1 MMKFKEL
8 TIDGGMAFQLRSMPF
23 FGGGSS
29 GGATGLLSNLM
40 VIKRAHKD
48 KLRQV
53 RKRKVKLKRLMRDI
67 PREGRRA
74 KEILGAR
81 KK

>member
-1 MMKFKEL
+1 MMKFRKF

-23 FGGGSS
+23 CCEGFSRG
-29 GGATGLLSNLM
+29 TMGLVFKLR

-48 KLRQV
+48 KPRQV
-53 RKRKVKLKRLMRDI
+53 RKRKLKLKRLIRNI
-67 PREGRRA
+67 PREGIRA